1 MGHACYP
8 DTGMRGFRVAN
19 QLWRI
24 GLWLCGVGLL
34 AACSTGPGPTP
45 ETSASARVSVSS
57 AKPSSSPLLS
67 PSGRR
72 TFDEGGLV
80 FDYPAAWREFHH
92 PFFSTMS
99 NSIADLAT
107 VDVPEPCAT
116 SAVSGGTQVDCA
128 DRFHLAPDSLVV
140 HVMSGGNPAFDILR
154 NRPADATPLTVGGL
168 PAYVEETAP
177 VDTAVGADV
186 SLAWTLSS
194 SGSVDNFYTITAL
207 IRGPNTGPMEDQ
219 LRALIAS
226 LRYDPPVVPLSQA
239 NGAPEA
245 ALAKAL
251 GILAKDSPAWR
262 CFPDYVGT
270 AHADISG
277 FPSGPTF
284 SVPRHVVCTTEIE
297 PTSLQLW
304 RATFTIQL
312 AEADPVAGSRWMMQA
327 WLQPDGTPGQTSAGP
342 QVP

>member
-1 MGHACYP
+1 MYR
-8 DTGMRGFRVAN
+8 DTGMRGFWVASKR
-19 QLWRI
+19 WRI
-24 GLWLCGVGLL
+24 GLWVCGIGLL
-34 AACSTGPGPTP
+34 AACTTRPAPTP
-45 ETSASARVSVSS
+45 ETSASARASASS
-57 AKPSSSPLLS
+57 LLS
-67 PSGRR
+67 PSGTR

-80 FDYPAAWREFHH
+80 FAYPAAWREFHH

-99 NSIADLAT
+99 DSIADLAT

-128 DRFHLAPDSLVV
+128 DRFHLASDSLVV
-140 HVMSGGNPAFDILR
+140 HVMGGGNPAFDILR

-186 SLAWTLSS
+186 SLTWTLSRP
-194 SGSVDNFYTITAL
+194 GSVDNFYTITAL
-207 IRGPNTGPMEDQ
+207 IRGPNTGPIEDQ

-226 LRYDPPVVPLSQA
+226 LRYDPPVVLLSQA

-245 ALAKAL
+245 ALANAL

-262 CFPDYVGT
+262 CFPAHVG
-270 AHADISG
+270 AAQADISG
-277 FPSGPTF
+277 FPSGLTF
-284 SVPRHVVCTTEIE
+284 PVPHRARCTTAIE
-297 PTSLQLW
+297 ATALQLW

-312 AEADPVAGSRWMMQA
+312 DEADPVAGSHWVIEA
-327 WLQPDGTPGQTSAGP
+327 WLQPDGTPGEISAGP